1 MAKYKSKTKQNYRK
15 KSKGKGKRR
24 RKSMKKKTGGSAA
37 ACPNIKENII
47 YFEKVIDPCYSRP
60 EKYTGNLIYKGKKV
74 GEYEQ
79 FSNSFSIS
87 LQNLDKAY
95 EQKLEKE
102 IFENYK
108 KIKSELEAYYKDNE
122 DLLRELSSE
131 NLPSLKTLKIIS
143 NAFISFD
150 DDTAKNGVLRHQ
162 FKQHVEKL
170 ERLQSNINYTKGSS
184 GSTTF
189 LKENLSGKSLEVTN
203 TTVDPAS
210 VSSSETIIADIKIDS
225 KTVGHIIDYN
235 YKDDKISE
243 HEHVAIIDGNDIN
256 IGDVKTE
263 LDNLKTGA
271 LAPLFQVDF

>member
-1 MAKYKSKTKQNYRK
+1 MAKYRSKTKQNYRK

-24 RKSMKKKTGGSAA
+24 RKSMKKKTGGSEA
-37 ACPNIKENII
+37 ACPKLEGNII
-47 YFEKVIDPCYSRP
+47 YFKKVIDPCYSRP

-74 GEYEQ
+74 GEYEE

-87 LQNLDKAY
+87 LQNLDKDY
-95 EQKLEKE
+95 EQKLEAKILE
-102 IFENYK
+102 IYN
-108 KIKSELEAYYKDNE
+108 KIKKKLEAYYKDNT
-122 DLLRELSSE
+122 DLLSKLST
-131 NLPSLKTLKIIS
+131 NLPSLETLKIIS

-150 DDTAKNGVLRHQ
+150 DATATNGFLRHT

-203 TTVDPAS
+203 TTFTPAN

-225 KTVGHIIDYN
+225 KTVGRIIDYN

-243 HEHVAIIDGNDIN
+243 HEHVAIIDGNDI
-256 IGDVKTE
+256 GDVKTK
-263 LDNLKTGA
+263 LASLKTGE
-271 LAPLFQVDF
+271 LTELFQVDF